1 MLNFG
6 IKQSRALKRVVW
18 ILDPEGGEIQ
28 MAKSK
33 RSGGGKSKGKSLP
46 TPKGTG
52 KLPSSG
58 LSKSTRD
65 LYGVKDLFK
74 H

>member
-1 MLNFG
+1 
-6 IKQSRALKRVVW
+6 
-18 ILDPEGGEIQ
+18 
-28 MAKSK
+28 MAKAKKS
-33 RSGGGKSKGKSLP
+33 GGKSKGKSLP
-46 TPKGTG
+46 TPKTTG

-58 LSKSTRD
+58 LGKSTRD